1 MNHYI
6 QPYIRAVMMP
16 ISAKLIWSRPKS
28 NLLSRLSLAGD
39 VYQTRSYNGQGSL
52 TDGMLNSGPVSGVS
66 GST

>member
-1 MNHYI
+1 
-6 QPYIRAVMMP
+6 MMP

-39 VYQTRSYNGQGSL
+39 VYQTRSYNGQGTL
-52 TDGMLNSGPVSGVS
+52 TDGMLNSGPVSGVT